1 MTESLEYPIF
11 KDIISYMTK
20 SELKE
25 FVRYLIDEDL
35 EHVIFNKGGK

>member
-20 SELKE
+20 SQIKE
-25 FVRYLIDEDL
+25 FVRYLIDEEL
-35 EHVIFNKGGK
+35 EHTIFNKGDK